1 MAVGVDG
8 RGRLLVVADVAGA
21 GTPAVQLP
29 AAPWPIADHGWAGV
43 DVAVDS
49 SAAVVV
55 RTLPRMVAV
64 HALATGQTVRAAA
77 LPGQPAGVKCLADA
91 AAPAL
96 AVIVAGAQALVWDAR
111 VAEGGGV
118 VARAK
123 ARRIAHT
130 SAACVRH
137 THAHP
142 HAQTTSAGALYA
154 VATAAD
160 GRVAVAGE
168 DRAVAVYDP
177 RRWNAPAGVWANA
190 LKQTVR
196 AREQHMW
203 ACAQD
208 LSGGWFGGR

>member
-142 HAQTTSAGALYA
+142 MHRPPLR
-154 VATAAD
+154 
-160 GRVAVAGE
+160 GRCMPW
-168 DRAVAVYDP
+168 RRP
-177 RRWNAPAGVWANA
+177 R
-190 LKQTVR
+190 T
-196 AREQHMW
+196 
-203 ACAQD
+203 
-208 LSGGWFGGR
+208 GGWRWRGRTARWPCTTHAAGTHPPASGPMHSSKRCARGSSIRGRAHKT